1 MDAEVTRKDAEVRID
16 AEVTRKDAEV
26 RKVWHKG
33 WMLMNYGVMLS

>member
-33 WMLMNYGVMLS
+33 WMLRNYGGMLG